1 MNYYK
6 LRIAYD
12 GTAYAGWQQQPNG
25 LSVADTVSTVCE
37 KVFGVSCVL
46 VAASRTDAG
55 VHAYDQV
62 VRIEMALAIDPH
74 RMMHALNNA
83 LPGDIVIRSL
93 ENTNRQFH
101 PQYHVAWKEY
111 WYHIFLQ
118 RPLPFFTRFGWRLPE
133 YIESVDNELFMQ
145 TLQLFVGTHD
155 FTSFA
160 RVEPGCSSVRTVDA
174 IYVQPLARYNA
185 MRVVVR
191 GEGFLRYQIRRM
203 IGAALMV
210 ARNGAVVSYSD
221 IQRLLMYPEK
231 RSPAFLKIPGH
242 GLCLR
247 RIVYKK
253 EKENENNLCSS

>member
-12 GTAYAGWQQQPNG
+12 GTAYAGWQHQPHG
-25 LSVADTVSTVCE
+25 LAVADMLSTTFL
-37 KVFGVSCVL
+37 KVFGSACSL

-62 VRIEMALAIDPH
+62 ARICTQVAVDPV

-83 LPGDIVIRSL
+83 LPSDIVIRSL
-93 ENTNRQFH
+93 EHTNQQFH

-111 WYHIFLQ
+111 WYHIFFK
-118 RPLPFFTRFGWRLPE
+118 RPLPFVARFGWRLPE
-133 YIESVDNELFMQ
+133 YVDDCDMDLFSQ
-145 TLQLFVGTHD
+145 TLRLFVGTHD

-160 RVEPGCSSVRTVDA
+160 RVEQGHDPVRTVDA

-185 MRVVVR
+185 VRIVVR

-210 ARNGAVVSYSD
+210 ARNDAVVTLSD
-221 IQRLLMYPEK
+221 IERLLKKPE
-231 RSPAFLKIPGH
+231 RTSPAFLKIPGH

-253 EKENENNLCSS
+253 ETL

>member
-12 GTAYAGWQQQPNG
+12 GTAYAGWQQQPHG
-25 LSVADTVSTVCE
+25 LSIADTLSAACTQ
-37 KVFGVSCVL
+37 VFKAPCVL
-46 VAASRTDAG
+46 VGASRTDAG

-62 VRIEMALAIDPH
+62 ARIGMPLAIDPF

-83 LPGDIVIRSL
+83 LPADIVIRSL
-93 ENTNRQFH
+93 EDTDEQFH

-111 WYHIFLQ
+111 WYHLFLE
-118 RPLPFFTRFGWRLPE
+118 RPLPFTARFGWRLPE
-133 YIESVDNELFMQ
+133 YIDHFDGELFAR
-145 TLQLFVGTHD
+145 TLELFVGTHD

-160 RVEPGCSSVRTVDA
+160 RVERDQNPVRTVDA
-174 IYVQPLARYNA
+174 IYVEQLARYNA
-185 MRVVVR
+185 VRVVVR

-210 ARNGAVVSYSD
+210 ARSDAVVSYGD
-221 IQRLLMYPEK
+221 IERLLEKPE
-231 RSPAFLKIPGH
+231 RTSPAFLKIPGQ

-253 EKENENNLCSS
+253 EMV